1 MKLIYVID
9 KDYKD
14 KLLSQGFQLIQ
25 KTEVDKKT
33 CWVLKPKDQFD
44 FSVLDDSKCF
54 CKSKLM
60 F

>member
-9 KDYKD
+9 ENYKD
-14 KLLSQGFQLIQ
+14 ELLSQGFQLIQ
-25 KTEVDKKT
+25 KTEIDKKT
-33 CWVLKPKDQFD
+33 CWVLRPKSQFD
-44 FSVLDDSKCF
+44 FSILDNSKSF